1 MKADIQ
7 ESIVSSVT
15 YATGGS
21 LKQVNYGNIWRY
33 IQGTN
38 LLNVDFAGKVLP
50 GKTMSRFIW
59 KPTLPRQHCCPA
71 LMNIKWLRSNYTNI
85 LLLAFV
91 GKALFQVDVKSL
103 DAGPGVTKHVYVMEP
118 DVPGGSVH
126 PSILGMAHV
135 RGDKE
140 VILSWHCFNLVV
152 VLWASFSVLTKV
164 YIQVG
169 ATIVIPARAADSTL
183 LFSVPG
189 LMENQAIISN
199 NTWLCNAY
207 IYIHIIYVQKRKY
220 TKTEFTVAKS

>member
-59 KPTLPRQHCCPA
+59 KPTLPHQHCCPA

-152 VLWASFSVLTKV
+152 VLWASFSVLNKV
-164 YIQVG
+164 YI
-169 ATIVIPARAADSTL
+169 
-183 LFSVPG
+183 
-189 LMENQAIISN
+189 
-199 NTWLCNAY
+199 
-207 IYIHIIYVQKRKY
+207 
-220 TKTEFTVAKS
+220 